1 MDMMIN
7 TAKKNMEILAEMQAR
22 NEEMVRVMLNHAA
35 KTREQVVATNE
46 SLLHLVAQ
54 QGKAAEAFV
63 NEGVKVSREIVEKQ
77 VQEARK
83 VVAGVQA

>member
-1 MDMMIN
+1 MEMMIN
-7 TAKKNMEILAEMQAR
+7 TAKKNMEVLAEMQQR

-54 QGKAAEAFV
+54 QGKTAETFI
-63 NEGVKVSREIVEKQ
+63 NDSVKASREIVEKQ
-77 VQEARK
+77 VQEVRQA
-83 VVAGVQA
+83 VAAK